1 MAAAVCARPIV
12 AGMHAAMAAA
22 LRNIADLRK
31 QAIAGQGATVTVII
45 FDLTTA
51 DAGSSETCSDT

>member
-1 MAAAVCARPIV
+1 
-12 AGMHAAMAAA
+12 MHAAMAAA